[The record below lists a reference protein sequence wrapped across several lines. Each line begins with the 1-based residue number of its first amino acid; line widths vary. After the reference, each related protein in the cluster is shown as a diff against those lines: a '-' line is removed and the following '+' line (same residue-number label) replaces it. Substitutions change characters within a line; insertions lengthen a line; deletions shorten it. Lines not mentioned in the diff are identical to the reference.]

1 MAKDKKSE
9 KKAAASKVKADKKA
23 TTAKVPALTK
33 DILKKA
39 VSTFNYFPHSMV
51 MMSFS
56 KQSKSSA
63 QPAKVE
69 TNGKKVR

>member
-9 KKAAASKVKADKKA
+9 KKAAAPKVKADKKA

-39 VSTFNYFPHSMV
+39 VSTFNYFQHSIGDDV
-51 MMSFS
+51 FL
-56 KQSKSSA
+56 Q
-63 QPAKVE
+63 KVQIICS
-69 TNGKKVR
+69 TSQG